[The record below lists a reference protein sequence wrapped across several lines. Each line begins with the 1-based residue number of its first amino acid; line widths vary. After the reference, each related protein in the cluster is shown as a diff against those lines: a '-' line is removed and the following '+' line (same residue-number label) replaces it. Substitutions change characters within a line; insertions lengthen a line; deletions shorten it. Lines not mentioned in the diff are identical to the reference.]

1 MNLHQTASR
10 AQRGITLVEIMM
22 VLIIGVLLLIPT
34 INMIMSTQ
42 RNTFKG
48 YGRLETLTTA
58 RIILEKV
65 QRDLKA
71 LCFSDPSQAFVVTKS
86 GKVTTYTFNTFPTEG
101 FVQPVAGTNNPANL
115 VSYRFDEEKKTLVRG
130 VKIHSALLS
139 GYSGPNP
146 AHEILGKNVV
156 QFTLKDRLLFG
167 AIFYDIDIKCQSD
180 HPMQAKE
187 ATHLHSAARSE
198 FEWRLEQ
205 NQFQVPNRLSNLDPA
220 N

>member
-1 MNLHQTASR
+1 MKVQVNARKKS
-10 AQRGITLVEIMM
+10 GVTLVEIMI

-42 RNTFKG
+42 RSTFKG

-65 QRDLKA
+65 QRDLKN
-71 LCFSDPSQAFVVTKS
+71 LCYSNSAEAFIVTKT
-86 GKVTTYTFNTFPTEG
+86 GKVTTWTFNTFPTEG
-101 FVQPVAGTNNPANL
+101 FAKTLPGTVNPANL
-115 VSYRFDEEKKTLVRG
+115 VTYRYDEEKKTLVRT
-130 VKIHSALLS
+130 VKIHSALMAD
-139 GYSGPNP
+139 YTGPNP

-156 QFTLKDRLLFG
+156 LFQIKDRTLFG
-167 AIFYDIDIKCQSD
+167 SIFYDIDIKCQSD
-180 HPMQAKE
+180 HPMQARE

-205 NQFQVPNRLSNLDPA
+205 NQYQVPNRQSTIDVVK
-220 N
+220 

>member
-1 MNLHQTASR
+1 MSVI
-10 AQRGITLVEIMM
+10 RGSTRSFGVTLVEIMI
-22 VLIIGVLLLIPT
+22 VLIIGVMLLIPT

-42 RNTFKG
+42 RSTFKG

-71 LCFSDPSQAFVVTKS
+71 LCYSKSAEVFIVTKT
-86 GKVTTYTFNTFPTEG
+86 GKITTWTFNAFPTEG
-101 FVQPVAGTNNPANL
+101 FVKTLPGTVNPANL
-115 VSYRFDEEKKTLVRG
+115 ITYRFDEEKKTLVRA
-130 VKIHSALLS
+130 VKIHNDLLT
-139 GYSGPNP
+139 GYTGPNP

-156 QFTLKDRLLFG
+156 LFQIKDRSLFG
-167 AIFYDIDIKCQSD
+167 SIFYDIDIKCQSD

-205 NQFQVPNRLSNLDPA
+205 NQYQVPNRQSTIDVVK
-220 N
+220 